1 MVIDLSVT
9 HLDLLNYTYEYKIK
23 SIRLLTALNQLN
35 ISIDK
40 KYNYIIMPMSVYNII
55 ECSEHFKSVKYDLEN
70 QSNLKKIGFLGD
82 FECYLDIYLE
92 KNEIIISWDKSTAR
106 DIKIDTLLSSS
117 NLIEYEK
124 KIDII
129 F

>member
-23 SIRLLTALNQLN
+23 SIRLLTALNRLN
-35 ISIDK
+35 ISMNK
-40 KYNYIIMPMSVYNII
+40 KYNFIIMPMSVYNII
-55 ECSEHFKSVKYDLEN
+55 ECSEHFKSVRYDLDN
-70 QSNLKKIGFLGD
+70 HSNLKKIGFLGD

-92 KNEIIISWDKSTAR
+92 KNEIIVSWDKSTAR
-106 DIKIDTLLSSS
+106 DVKIDTLLSSS
-117 NLIEYEK
+117 NPMEYEK
-124 KIDII
+124 RIDII

>member
-35 ISIDK
+35 ISMDK

-106 DIKIDTLLSSS
+106 DIKIDNLLSSS
-117 NLIEYEK
+117 NMIECEK

>member
-35 ISIDK
+35 ISMDK